1 VPAGPPL
8 LTRRFVLV
16 TLAALAY
23 FVGLGILVP
32 VVPLVVEREL
42 DGGGVAVGVAV
53 GAFSLTAAI
62 LRPWAG
68 LLGDRSGR
76 RLLVVG
82 GSVVLAVVVAGYTL
96 AGGLAALVLLRVL
109 TGVGEA
115 AVFVGAATAVQ
126 DLAPASR
133 RGEAA
138 SYFSVAVYGGLALGP
153 ALGEAVLDGAG
164 ADAAWL
170 VSSGCCLAAAVLGW
184 WTPPFPPGESGR
196 RVPGRRP
203 ALLHA
208 SGLGPGFV
216 LGLSLIGFAGFTTF
230 VPLYVDEVGVSSSGA
245 VFSTFAVIVLSVRVL
260 GARIP
265 DRAGPVRVAS
275 TALSLLTLGLGA
287 LAVLRSEAGLFGGTA
302 LFALG
307 TSLLYPSL
315 MRLVVDATPTAERS
329 SEVATF
335 SIFFDLSQGLGAPAL
350 GVVVALADEPA
361 AFAVGA
367 LLQLA
372 ALALLR
378 LKVAARAEEAAAT
391 LAAA

>member
-1 VPAGPPL
+1 MPDGESPL

-16 TLAALAY
+16 TLSALAY
-23 FVGLGILVP
+23 FIGLGVLVP

-76 RLLVVG
+76 QLLVVG
-82 GSVVLAVVVAGYTL
+82 GSIALAAVVAAYTL
-96 AGGLAALVLLRVL
+96 ADGLTALVVLRVL

-126 DLAPASR
+126 DLAPPSR

-153 ALGEAVLDGAG
+153 ALGEAVLDGVG
-164 ADAAWL
+164 SDAAWL
-170 VSSGCCLAAAVLGW
+170 VSAAFCLAAAGLGW
-184 WTPPFPPGESGR
+184 WTPAFPPGTTGR
-196 RVPGRRP
+196 RGPGRRP
-203 ALLHA
+203 RLLHA
-208 SGLGPGFV
+208 AGLGPGFV

-230 VPLYVDEVGVSSSGA
+230 VPLYVDEVGAGSSGA
-245 VFSTFAVIVLSVRVL
+245 VFSTFAVIVLAVRVL

-275 TALSLLTLGLGA
+275 VALTLLALGLAG
-287 LAVLRSEAGLFGGTA
+287 LAVVRSAVGLFGGTA

-315 MRLVVDATPTAERS
+315 MRLVVDATPTTERS
-329 SEVATF
+329 SAVATF

-367 LLQLA
+367 GLQLA

-378 LKVAARAEEAAAT
+378 MKVAAQAEEAAGE
-391 LAAA
+391 LAA

>member
-1 VPAGPPL
+1 MPPGPPL

-16 TLAALAY
+16 TVAALAY
-23 FVGLGILVP
+23 FIGLGVLVP

-76 RLLVVG
+76 QLLVVG
-82 GSVVLAVVVAGYTL
+82 GSVVLAVVVTTYTL
-96 AGGLAALVLLRVL
+96 ADGLAALVVLRVL

-126 DLAPASR
+126 DLAPPSR

-170 VSSGCCLAAAVLGW
+170 VSAGCCLAAAILGW
-184 WTPPFPPGESGR
+184 WTPAFPPGTTGR
-196 RVPGRRP
+196 RGLGRP

-208 SGLGPGFV
+208 AGLGPGFV

-230 VPLYVDEVGVSSSGA
+230 VPLYVDEVGASSSGA
-245 VFSTFAVIVLSVRVL
+245 VFTTFAVIVLAVRVL

-265 DRAGPVRVAS
+265 DRAGPVKVAS
-275 TALSLLTLGLGA
+275 TALTLLGLGLGA
-287 LAVLRSEAGLFGGTA
+287 LALLRSSAGLFGGTA

-315 MRLVVDATPTAERS
+315 MRLVVDATPTEERS
-329 SEVATF
+329 SAVATF

-350 GVVVALADEPA
+350 GVVVALAGEPA

-367 LLQLA
+367 ALQLA

-378 LKVAARAEEAAAT
+378 MKVAARAEQAAAA
-391 LAAA
+391 LAA